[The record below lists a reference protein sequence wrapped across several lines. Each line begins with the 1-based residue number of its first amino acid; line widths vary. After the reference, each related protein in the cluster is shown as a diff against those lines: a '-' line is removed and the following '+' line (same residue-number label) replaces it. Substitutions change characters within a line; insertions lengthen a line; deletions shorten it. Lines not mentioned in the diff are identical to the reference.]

1 MLGVPVRR
9 VEAAAWFGSGLA
21 CGAAGLILPDLITS
35 LDYSALTFLV
45 ISSLAAALIGRLR
58 SLWVT
63 FFGGLT
69 VGLAQSILS
78 PYSSVSNYRSAA
90 PFVLAIVALLYLS
103 RRRVVTISRTAN

>member
-1 MLGVPVRR
+1 V
-9 VEAAAWFGSGLA
+9 
-21 CGAAGLILPDLITS
+21 
-35 LDYSALTFLV
+35 TFL
-45 ISSLAAALIGRLR
+45 
-58 SLWVT
+58 
-63 FFGGLT
+63 GGLT